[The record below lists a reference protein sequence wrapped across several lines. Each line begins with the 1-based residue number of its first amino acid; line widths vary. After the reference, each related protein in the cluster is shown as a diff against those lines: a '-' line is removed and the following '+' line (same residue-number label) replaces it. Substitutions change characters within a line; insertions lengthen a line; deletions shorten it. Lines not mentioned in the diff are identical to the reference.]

1 MFGFVVIVAL
11 VFIYRECRKLKRQR
25 TVAPAGVVTV
35 VQQEMV
41 THVQPYT
48 APPEASSEPSL
59 HQSATAGALRGGS
72 QGPVASG
79 SVPLNNSS
87 GFQSMRSMST
97 HGSGRSLH
105 ANVPVAAPVPT
116 GMVVMSPVTDG
127 RGNVGV
133 MPMVVPTLVT
143 AVPMIGA
150 PSEVGA
156 HPISQFVPNEVL
168 SKMDPFVLG
177 EEVKA
182 RYDCARVYVMSF
194 GILLIRR
201 FRRAN
206 SRPQLK
212 SARSADGDLDLS
224 KYRSGAPR
232 RTPLRRTPS
241 SRHMQRSTGAGG
253 SSRSLTHTHSAHSLI
268 RSSSVRSM
276 TRSPT
281 NRSITR
287 TPSARSMLAHG
298 LERAATAS
306 VGSGVALQLNGSDD
320 AASGAD
326 GNSDAGRSALAAV
339 ADWDEVN
346 SSKPDRDELWVGA
359 LGGSSGFVA
368 SQE

>member
-1 MFGFVVIVAL
+1 VFGFVVIVAL

-48 APPEASSEPSL
+48 APPEGSSEPSL

-182 RYDCARVYVMSF
+182 
-194 GILLIRR
+194 
-201 FRRAN
+201 

-232 RTPLRRTPS
+232 HTPLRRTPS
-241 SRHMQRSTGAGG
+241 SRHVQRSTGAGG

-306 VGSGVALQLNGSDD
+306 VGSGVALQLNGSGDT
-320 AASGAD
+320 ASGAD